1 MNQHQ
6 TMVNDTPITFIGRND
21 RMNSEFVPGQ
31 HFLYRT
37 GVNSSC
43 PVRAVYTRDFVENRI
58 KEIDKVIRETALVN
72 STFASAILQ
81 LTQMS
86 SNAESLTEHITIYN
100 SLQECLS
107 TSIISL
113 EQIQDTLTV
122 SGENNFIICYL
133 R

>member
-1 MNQHQ
+1 MG
-6 TMVNDTPITFIGRND
+6 NDIPITFIRRPNCEV
-21 RMNSEFVPGQ
+21 RSEFVPGQ

-37 GVNSSC
+37 DVNSSF
-43 PVRAVYTRDFVENRI
+43 PVRFVHAQEFIENKI

-81 LTQMS
+81 LSQMRNS
-86 SNAESLTEHITIYN
+86 AESLTEHITIYN
-100 SLQECLS
+100 SLQECLT

-122 SGENNFIICYL
+122 SGKNYLIIYFL
-133 R
+133 T